1 MNGSSIL
8 NSLFPTRKG
17 GFFTVDG
24 SIRKLAL
31 LCYANLGRS
40 DSIKELSAVMLH
52 QCPVQLPTA
61 IPNTSSS
68 SMCSP
73 GDKAAFARVLKQWC
87 DDLPTS
93 SGGARGGSHGAGRG
107 GHHGGPGRQ
116 AHELLSKE
124 HMTAIKT
131 VVRDAIRT
139 ELSYHVGNGG
149 VRLASVKQAVKRK
162 PEEAQKNVDAK
173 RAKPAPDDDSDGDGG
188 PKLDSNNDPI
198 YNDEK
203 VTA

>member
-1 MNGSSIL
+1 M
-8 NSLFPTRKG
+8 
-17 GFFTVDG
+17 
-24 SIRKLAL
+24 
-31 LCYANLGRS
+31 
-40 DSIKELSAVMLH
+40 MLH
-52 QCPVQLPTA
+52 QCPVHFSTA
-61 IPNTSSS
+61 FPATSSS

-93 SGGARGGSHGAGRG
+93 SGGASGGSHGAGRG

-116 AHELLSKE
+116 AHELLSEE
-124 HMTAIKT
+124 HMSAIKSESHRASDRT
-131 VVRDAIRT
+131 SSGVRLAVVRDAIRT

-149 VRLASVKQAVKRK
+149 VRLASAKQAVKRK

-173 RAKPAPDDDSDGDGG
+173 HAKPAPDDDANDDGG